1 MNVDKHSHDAMAKL
15 YAEWVSAGVKLSVA
29 GFAATTKI
37 MEAATQS
44 IVSARAKAP
53 AAPKAETA
61 PVPQARPA
69 TPAALKI
76 VPMVARPEPVAAVH
90 EVVKQADAAKVDLAP
105 VAAPSVVAAAPAL
118 MAVPQDDLKAISGI
132 GPKLQQMLNRKGIGS
147 FAQIAALGSEGV
159 AKLDTELNLNGRI
172 QRDDWVGQAAKL
184 AGNVGG
190 QTWQN

>member
-1 MNVDKHSHDAMAKL
+1 MRVLPRSLLQRHV
-15 YAEWVSAGVKLSVA
+15 VSAA
-29 GFAATTKI
+29 N
-37 MEAATQS
+37 
-44 IVSARAKAP
+44 
-53 AAPKAETA
+53 TA
-61 PVPQARPA
+61 S
-69 TPAALKI
+69 AALLSH
-76 VPMVARPEPVAAVH
+76 V
-90 EVVKQADAAKVDLAP
+90 
-105 VAAPSVVAAAPAL
+105 
-118 MAVPQDDLKAISGI
+118 SGI